1 MSIQQRI
8 ASDVYRMAEKAVTP
22 EQIKS
27 IQAHLVKSV
36 QTGAVPSYVGI
47 PLLNDLNQK
56 MARIQTAP
64 AQAQAMVQQP
74 PLAQQVM
81 GQAEQ
86 GVETLPSGLPEQ
98 GMAGGGIVAFAG
110 GGEAMSPTQMASYL
124 LADEDDEDDDYV
136 NAILHN
142 ISSLEDAESDD
153 SGIGA
158 LMAAQERESVSTK
171 EGNQPARGVTRER
184 TSVSGPAGLAD
195 LLKMIEQKESG
206 GRGDYDKYGNLLT
219 SSAGAQGR
227 MQVMPATSRDPG
239 FGIRPARE
247 GDVED
252 LARVGREYY
261 TKMLDRYQ
269 DPKLAAIAYNWGPG
283 NTDKWLSSGASIDK
297 LPRET
302 RNYVANMREG
312 GIAHFQNTGIVTLD
326 PNDPDS
332 WRSRSS
338 SPEVRAAEPK
348 GGYKDITKMTP
359 EEIKEA
365 ARRRIRMESA
375 RAAVP
380 SAASAPAAAPSAAAP
395 AAASD
400 LTYGQRLLRFL
411 SPSGGGA
418 VPLTGIGTLGGY
430 MSYGAANQMRN
441 LSQEQREQLTGD
453 IGSDTSFA
461 AAITNES
468 TPGGW
473 TILGGQPTPTA
484 PAKPAGVA
492 TLPTAP
498 RMPVTASNTT
508 GQSYR
513 RTEGAPSPDDRRQA
527 FESAVGATQDAE
539 DAETELKLP
548 PPEASTETEKGAGK
562 EEGGIRSILDKFRT
576 DIGKQRDIDNYLS
589 LLSSGLGMMGGTSP
603 FAAANIGQGA
613 QQGIRTYQQAA
624 QLRGAD
630 ERGLLSAEL
639 GLKKYQSLEDI
650 KRLALSGQ
658 QAANAGKL
666 EQRAYDRASE
676 AIRRYEQQAQNNA
689 RMRAQ
694 ERIKAASKDLINP
707 MSDQQRSDIFEE
719 EFAREM
725 SALRNNQVYRR
736 HMQNVVPGY
745 KFDDNK
751 AGSEQPVLTYDRQT
765 KSLR

>member
-98 GMAGGGIVAFAG
+98 TMAGGGIIAFAG
-110 GGEAMSPTQMASYL
+110 GGMSDYEMASQL
-124 LADEDDEDDDYV
+124 LNDEDDEDQDYV
-136 NAILHN
+136 SALLGDIY
-142 ISSLEDAESDD
+142 SREAASATEEGDDDAD
-153 SGIGA
+153 A
-158 LMAAQERESVSTK
+158 LMATMARESVSMK
-171 EGNQPARGVTRER
+171 QGDQPARGVTRER
-184 TSVSGPAGLAD
+184 TSVTGPAGLEG

-206 GRGDYDKYGNLLT
+206 GRDYDKYGKLLT

-227 MQVMPATSRDPG
+227 MQVMPGTARDPG

-261 TKMLDRYQ
+261 TALLDKYQ
-269 DPKLAAIAYNWGPG
+269 DPKVAAIAYNWGPG
-283 NTDKWLSSGASIDK
+283 NTDKWLSSGAGIDK

-312 GIAHFQNTGIVTLD
+312 GIARFQNTGFVD
-326 PNDPDS
+326 FAN
-332 WRSRSS
+332 
-338 SPEVRAAEPK
+338 
-348 GGYKDITKMTP
+348 MTP
-359 EEIKEA
+359 EEIKDA
-365 ARRRIRMESA
+365 MRRRIKMEGA
-375 RAAVP
+375 RETLSKVP
-380 SAASAPAAAPSAAAP
+380 ATPATPAAAP
-395 AAASD
+395 AAPATKAGLGALGS
-400 LTYGQRLLRFL
+400 GFL
-411 SPSGGGA
+411 GALGLGGA
-418 VPLTGIGTLGGY
+418 GLTLGAG
-430 MSYGAANQMRN
+430 NQMRN

-453 IGSDTSFA
+453 IGSDTGFA
-461 AAITNES
+461 AAIMNAAKPAES
-468 TPGGW
+468 TPAA
-473 TILGGQPTPTA
+473 PT
-484 PAKPAGVA
+484 KPAGVA
-492 TLPTAP
+492 TLP
-498 RMPVTASNTT
+498 S
-508 GQSYR
+508 S
-513 RTEGAPSPDDRRQA
+513 GAGAGRGRQGGPNLEESKRAA
-527 FESAVGATQDAE
+527 FEREIGATQDME
-539 DAETELKLP
+539 DFDAGLNALP
-548 PPEASTETEKGAGK
+548 TPEKKDTQEAAPK

-613 QQGIRTYQQAA
+613 LQGVRTYQQAA
-624 QLRGAD
+624 QQRSAD

-639 GLKKYQSLEDI
+639 GLKKYEQLGDIRRAQIEAQKAKGMEDQDI
-650 KRLALSGQ
+650 KRARLAQGRL
-658 QAANAGKL
+658 NTLNETAGKIEEL
-666 EQRAYDRASE
+666 AGKAVDATGKLATTEMLGKSQAEIAALKQQEINKMLMGNSPMAMRYKAIMKELGYDLGGFGAQGGNTMSPERASKFKV
-676 AIRRYEQQAQNNA
+676 
-689 RMRAQ
+689 
-694 ERIKAASKDLINP
+694 ER
-707 MSDQQRSDIFEE
+707 
-719 EFAREM
+719 
-725 SALRNNQVYRR
+725 
-736 HMQNVVPGY
+736 
-745 KFDDNK
+745 
-751 AGSEQPVLTYDRQT
+751 
-765 KSLR
+765 

>member
-98 GMAGGGIVAFAG
+98 AMAGGGIIAFAG
-110 GGEAMSPTQMASYL
+110 GGMSDYEMASQL
-124 LADEDDEDDDYV
+124 LDDEDDEDQDYV
-136 NAILHN
+136 SALLGDIY
-142 ISSLEDAESDD
+142 SREAASATEEGDDDAD
-153 SGIGA
+153 A
-158 LMAAQERESVSTK
+158 LMATMARESVSMK
-171 EGNQPARGVTRER
+171 QGDQPARGVTRER
-184 TSVSGPAGLAD
+184 TSVTGPAGLEG

-206 GRGDYDKYGNLLT
+206 GRDYDKYGRLLT
-219 SSAGAQGR
+219 SPAGAQGR
-227 MQVMPATSRDPG
+227 MQVMPGTARDPG

-261 TKMLDRYQ
+261 TALLDKYQ
-269 DPKLAAIAYNWGPG
+269 DPKVAAIAYNWGPG
-283 NTDKWLSSGASIDK
+283 NTDKWLSSGAGIDK

-312 GIAHFQNTGIVTLD
+312 GIARFQNTGIVTLD
-326 PNDPDS
+326 QVTNDPDS

-365 ARRRIRMESA
+365 ARRRIKMEGA

-380 SAASAPAAAPSAAAP
+380 SAAAAPTATPAAP
-395 AAASD
+395 AAKAGLGALGS
-400 LTYGQRLLRFL
+400 GFL
-411 SPSGGGA
+411 GALGLGGA
-418 VPLTGIGTLGGY
+418 GLTLGAG
-430 MSYGAANQMRN
+430 NQMRN

-453 IGSDTSFA
+453 IGSDTGFA
-461 AAITNES
+461 AAIMNAAKPAE
-468 TPGGW
+468 
-473 TILGGQPTPTA
+473 PT
-484 PAKPAGVA
+484 KPAGVA
-492 TLPTAP
+492 TLPTVP
-498 RMPVTASNTT
+498 RMPVTSSNTL
-508 GQSYR
+508 GQSYK
-513 RTEGAPSPDDRRQA
+513 RTA
-527 FESAVGATQDAE
+527 GATKEDIDNAE
-539 DAETELKLP
+539 LLTGVDFGGPGSSPATLT
-548 PPEASTETEKGAGK
+548 PPEPEATKEAAPK
-562 EEGGIRSILDKFRT
+562 EESGIRGILDKFRA

-603 FAAANIGQGA
+603 FAAVNIGQGA
-613 QQGIRTYQQAA
+613 LQGVKTYQQAA
-624 QLRGAD
+624 QQRSAD

-639 GLKKYQSLEDI
+639 GLKKYEQLGDIRRAQIEAQKAKGVEDQDI
-650 KRLALSGQ
+650 KRARLAQSRL
-658 QAANAGKL
+658 NTLNETAGKIEEL
-666 EQRAYDRASE
+666 AGKAVDATGKLATTEMLGKSQAEIAALKQQEINKMLMGNSPMAMRYKAIMKELGYDLGGFGAQGGNTMSPERASKFKV
-676 AIRRYEQQAQNNA
+676 
-689 RMRAQ
+689 
-694 ERIKAASKDLINP
+694 ER
-707 MSDQQRSDIFEE
+707 
-719 EFAREM
+719 
-725 SALRNNQVYRR
+725 
-736 HMQNVVPGY
+736 
-745 KFDDNK
+745 
-751 AGSEQPVLTYDRQT
+751 
-765 KSLR
+765 